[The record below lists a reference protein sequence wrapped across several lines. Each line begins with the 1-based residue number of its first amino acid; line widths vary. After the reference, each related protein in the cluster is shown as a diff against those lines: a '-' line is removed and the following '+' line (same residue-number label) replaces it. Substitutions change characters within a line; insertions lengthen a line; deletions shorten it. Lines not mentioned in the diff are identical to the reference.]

1 MKVNT
6 PFLIVGIVLA
16 IIAIVGIFFVGSLL
30 NPEPVPVPVA
40 ITDIPAGTTLQ
51 QNQFRLEEWNGVQP
65 QTLVSLFTSSDF
77 PVGFQTLVDV
87 PAGSPLYK
95 AYVSSEATVNY
106 AVRMSQY
113 VSGTQKVVM
122 AIPVKPDTGGNIPVN
137 GDQVD
142 LVFSLGAVQ
151 AREMQ
156 SHPQATPT
164 ASPYGRPATTGTLR
178 LQETEETTQT
188 LPLPFSVLVLENV
201 PVLQVDCEKITQPG
215 GGSGLPGDA
224 DNAPVVVDGDAQR
237 LYVTVNREQA
247 ETLAFLLHN
256 GDVLLAVHP
265 ADGRATDYPGGITWE
280 DFEIQFF
287 ARRPTPTPNP

>member
-1 MKVNT
+1 MKVNV
-6 PFLIVGIVLA
+6 PVLIVGVVLA
-16 IIAIVGIFFVGSLL
+16 IIAVVGIFFVGAVL
-30 NPEPVPVPVA
+30 NPAPVPVPVA
-40 ITDIPAGTTLQ
+40 SVDIPAGTTLQ

-65 QTLVSLFTSSDF
+65 QTLATLFTASEF
-77 PVGFQTLVDV
+77 PIGQRTLVDV

-95 AYVSSEATVNY
+95 AYVSSEETVGN

-113 VSGTQKVVM
+113 VTGTQKVIVT
-122 AIPVKPDTGGNIPVN
+122 IPVKPDTGGNIPVN

-142 LVFSLGAVQ
+142 LIFSLGAVQ
-151 AREMQ
+151 AREVQ
-156 SHPQATPT
+156 SHPQVTPT
-164 ASPYGRPATTGTLR
+164 AAPYGGRPTTGTLT

-188 LPLPFSVLVLENV
+188 LPLPLSVLVLENI

-224 DNAPVVVDGDAQR
+224 NNAPVVVDGDARR

-247 ETLAFLLHN
+247 EILAFLLHN

-287 ARRPTPTPNP
+287 ARRPTPTPNH